1 MLGLRC
7 LAALTLVLALIR
19 GKEPELIVSVD
30 PSLPEGLLTEQ
41 IGGLLGFN

>member
-1 MLGLRC
+1 MLCLGC

-30 PSLPEGLLTEQ
+30 SSPPEGLLTEQ
-41 IGGLLGFN
+41 IGGLLGFT